1 MTDLLAVLLCN
12 AGKTSLLDLLAGRK
26 ESGAERGQWSGSITL
41 NNSSTTTSNTTVTAT
56 AGAAGAG
63 AGATATAAAAT
74 ARACSSSIAA
84 VSGYVTQ
91 ADVLPGTLTVYE
103 HLLFHAQLRLPRS
116 AGALGCAQ
124 RALTV
129 LQELGLSAVA
139 DSLIGNEFRRGISG
153 G

>member
-1 MTDLLAVLLCN
+1 VACG

-41 NNSSTTTSNTTVTAT
+41 TNNSSTATAT
-56 AGAAGAG
+56 AVGA
-63 AGATATAAAAT
+63 ATAAAA
-74 ARACSSSIAA
+74 AGAHSSIAA

-91 ADVLPGTLTVYE
+91 ADILPGTLTVYE

-116 AGALGCAQ
+116 AGPLGCAQ

-129 LQELGLSAVA
+129 LHELGLSDVA

>member
-1 MTDLLAVLLCN
+1 VACC

-41 NNSSTTTSNTTVTAT
+41 SNNSSTTISSSTAATAAAGTAT
-56 AGAAGAG
+56 AGAA
-63 AGATATAAAAT
+63 ATATGT
-74 ARACSSSIAA
+74 HSSIAA

-91 ADVLPGTLTVYE
+91 QDILPGTLTVYE

-116 AGALGCAQ
+116 AGNLGCAQ

-129 LQELGLSAVA
+129 LHELGLSDVA